1 MKNDNHKWD
10 NKHPTAQM
18 LGRWQPWHAGHQ
30 KLFEE
35 TLKKTGQ
42 VNIMV
47 RDVKGVDDNPFDFET
62 VKKNIFEYLNINT
75 AEPIQ
80 NKIVPYMPSTCA
92 ILLLP
97 IPNSEVVAIS

>member
-1 MKNDNHKWD
+1 MIA
-10 NKHPTAQM
+10 PTCQIIGTKDGA
-18 LGRWQPWHAGHQ
+18 WAP
-30 KLFEE
+30 
-35 TLKKTGQ
+35 
-42 VNIMV
+42 
-47 RDVKGVDDNPFDFET
+47 
-62 VKKNIFEYLNINT
+62 FEYLNINT